1 MASVENSPPQN
12 TNLKNKNRLT
22 ALLTD
27 QLGWL
32 ALRSGQ
38 IIVVIALASLAVIAL
53 VQLKIVVIPVLI
65 ALILSAA
72 ISPVVRWLNGRG
84 VPKMLAT
91 WLTLIAGALIFGGI
105 VWLIS
110 STVSSQWD
118 DLAESASNGVAQ
130 INDAL
135 QHLPFAIS
143 DDQLEDIKNSLTDFV
158 TSSQF
163 GSGAIAG
170 VSAVASVITG
180 ALLTFVILFYF
191 LKDGDRIWAF
201 MLKPF
206 KGERYAR
213 GVRVGSTT
221 QRVLGGY
228 IRGTATIA
236 LVDAI
241 GIGAVLMI
249 MGVPLAI
256 PLTVIVFIGAFIP
269 IVGATLAGTLAALV
283 ALVDQGLVVALI
295 VVAVVVA
302 VNQLEGNLLQP
313 VVMAQSLKLHPLV
326 VLVALTGGTVLAGI
340 IGAVLAVPIVAAA
353 WAIIKTWNE
362 PADPEVLASDEAAE
376 PESPPRPRGRLAR
389 MILGRRG

>member
-1 MASVENSPPQN
+1 MATPAQTPS
-12 TNLKNKNRLT
+12 TGRGRLT

-32 ALRSGQ
+32 AMRSLQ
-38 IIVVIALASLAVIAL
+38 ILVVIGLAALLVVAL
-53 VQLKIVVIPVLI
+53 VQLKVVVIPVLI

-72 ISPVVRWLNGRG
+72 ISPVVRWLAAKK

-91 WLTLIAGALIFGGI
+91 WITLIAGALIFGGV

-110 STVSSQWD
+110 STVSNQWD
-118 DLAESASNGVAQ
+118 DLVESASNGVAQ

-135 QHLPFAIS
+135 QHLPFSIS
-143 DDQLEDIKNSLTDFV
+143 NDQLESMKSAVGDFL

-180 ALLTFVILFYF
+180 FLLTLVILFYF

-201 MLKPF
+201 ILTPF
-206 KGERYAR
+206 SGERYAR
-213 GVRVGSTT
+213 GVRVGQTT

-228 IRGTATIA
+228 VRGTATIA

-241 GIGAVLMI
+241 GIGAVLLI
-249 MGVPLAI
+249 MQVPLAI
-256 PLTVIVFIGAFIP
+256 PLTVVVFVGAFIP

-353 WAIIKTWNE
+353 WAIIKTWNV
-362 PADPEVLASDEAAE
+362 PADPEVLASDAAAE
-376 PESPPRPRGRLAR
+376 PARPRPPRGRLAR
-389 MILGRRG
+389 FILGARG